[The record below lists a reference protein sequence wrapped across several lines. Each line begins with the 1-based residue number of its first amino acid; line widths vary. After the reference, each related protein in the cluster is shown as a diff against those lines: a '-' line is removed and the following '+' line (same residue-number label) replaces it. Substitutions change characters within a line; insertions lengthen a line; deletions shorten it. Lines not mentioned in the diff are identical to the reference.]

1 MRNKF
6 FPVILSGLILFAAAC
21 IPAYAAEKKDD
32 ILTTI
37 DEAVRQYKASEYAG
51 AVSNLDYA
59 GQLIRQKKSEQM
71 KNLLPEPL
79 ADWQAKPATS
89 QALGT
94 AVFGGGLTVSRDYF
108 TEDGSTLSIE
118 LVSDSPVL
126 QSIMV
131 LLNNPMFA
139 GASGGVVNTIK
150 RQRAMIKYDEKERKG
165 EVNIVVVS
173 RFIVTVK
180 GYNVDRETLIKYAEA
195 VDFDALAK
203 S

>member
-1 MRNKF
+1 MRDKF

-21 IPAYAAEKKDD
+21 IPAYAAEEKDD

-37 DEAVRQYKASEYAG
+37 NEAVRQYRTGDYAG

-71 KNLLPEPL
+71 KSLLPEPL

-108 TEDGSTLSIE
+108 TRDGSTLSVE

-165 EVNIVVVS
+165 EINIVVVS
-173 RFIVTVK
+173 RFMVTVK